1 MKRGFAIVAPGA
13 HASWLVL
20 GFVFAALAGAASL
33 VVREGRA
40 AWFVL
45 PLLAVVAAI
54 VLLALRRRRV
64 ELEDGVLRVVAGL
77 NTARVPATMID
88 LDHAR
93 IVSLDEHEA
102 LRPGI
107 KTFGTA
113 LPGYRAG
120 HFRRFDGTR
129 SFVLLTTQDRVLL
142 LPERSGRRLLLSL
155 EQPQALLD
163 ALRAVTTP
171 PARR

>member
-1 MKRGFAIVAPGA
+1 MKRTFAIVPPGA
-13 HASWLVL
+13 LATWLVPGL
-20 GFVFAALAGAASL
+20 VSAALAGAAL
-33 VVREGRA
+33 LAARNGRE
-40 AWFVL
+40 AWFVF
-45 PLLAVVAAI
+45 PLMVVVAAI

-77 NTARVPATMID
+77 NTARVPAAAID
-88 LDHAR
+88 LDRAR

-120 HFRRFDGTR
+120 HFRRFDGAR

-163 ALRAVTTP
+163 ALRAVTAP
-171 PARR
+171 PGRR